1 MDWKELGK
9 KIVSAG
15 APILGGALLGPFGA
29 SAGALLA
36 SELGTE
42 PTPEAVDIVVAG
54 ASPEVR
60 LQLIDVQNKHIQT
73 LRQLDIEELKVVTA
87 DIQNARHEHKDHWMP
102 AALTI
107 VLAVMTGGIAGALC
121 FVAIPEGNKEVL
133 YFVAGQIV
141 GAFVGSAVVYWLGSS
156 KSSADKQ
163 RMIERRL

>member
-15 APILGGALLGPFGA
+15 APILGGALLGPAGA
-29 SAGALLA
+29 AAGALLA

-42 PTPEAVDIVVAG
+42 PTPEAVDAVVAG

-73 LRQLDIEELKVVTA
+73 LRQLDIDELKVVTA

-102 AALTI
+102 STLTI
-107 VLAVMTGGIAGALC
+107 ILAAMVTLDSLLLFYAA
-121 FVAIPEGNKEVL
+121 VPEANKEVV
-133 YFVAGQIV
+133 YFLTGQLVTAFLTAVA
-141 GAFVGSAVVYWLGSS
+141 YWLGTSRG
-156 KSSADKQ
+156 SADKQ
-163 RMIERRL
+163 RLIERRL